1 MSAGELQNLDKN
13 IQRLKEQLAGKR
25 DTLVTIAP
33 EEQVRIKQQIED
45 LRRQIRNFEREKW
58 DLIASE
64 SQEASFDCRGEKSAK
79 KVSIPSIPSNVGKS
93 TVNFVGREDELT
105 LIHQQLQTEQGVIVC
120 AVEGLGGIGKTALAL
135 EYAKRYQQEYASQYW
150 LSLRLSGLA
159 EEIVKLAGS
168 YLSLPEILKKE
179 SLEKQVDWYW
189 QNWLPQQGKLLLIL
203 DDVPNIDRIP
213 DRMLPKDSRIK
224 ILVTTRERCL
234 STEFESIAL
243 DVLPLDKCVELL
255 TKIVGTAKVEQ
266 EKALV
271 EQICH
276 EILGR
281 LTLAVEL
288 VGEYLAKNRH
298 LKFSHLR
305 DKLNLAHTALTKER
319 NHKDYGHLGVAAAI
333 KISWDDLSSAVQKV
347 AMLLSLFA
355 PVAIAWTL
363 LEDTAKSTEI
373 TESELEEAR
382 RQLDNSHLM
391 QPVDEDYSFYQIHP
405 LVREFF
411 QQQLQAIPEINSLY
425 RCAFVETLLTIAKT
439 IPQTPTRE
447 IIAAVNPAIPHLQL
461 VSQTMLDDIPNPE
474 DNLILVFLGV
484 ALFYKGQGEYDLA
497 AVTLTKCCEEIQSR
511 LGENHPHVAASLN
524 NLAGLY
530 RCQGR
535 YAEAEPLYKRSVSL
549 IKQLLGENHPIVAT
563 SLNNLALLYQCQG
576 RYTEAESLYK
586 HSLFLREQLL
596 GENHLDVA
604 QSLNN
609 LAVLYEYQGRYA
621 EAEYLCKRCL
631 SLIEQLLGENNLY
644 FATILN
650 NLAELYRFQGRYA
663 EAEPLSKRCLSLKEQ
678 LLGENHPDVAASLN
692 NLAGLYKYQGRYAE
706 AEPLYV
712 RAIAIYQERLGE
724 NHPDTQTVRQT
735 FMILSN
741 KAAAFL

>member
-1 MSAGELQNLDKN
+1 MKINIEQDGTDNNQNNTFNLN
-13 IQRLKEQLAGKR
+13 IPEPKE
-25 DTLVTIAP
+25 
-33 EEQVRIKQQIED
+33 
-45 LRRQIRNFEREKW
+45 RQ
-58 DLIASE
+58 A
-64 SQEASFDCRGEKSAK
+64 
-79 KVSIPSIPSNVGKS
+79 VPSNVGKS

-135 EYAKRYQQEYASQYW
+135 EYAKRYQQEYAAQYW

-159 EEIVKLAGS
+159 EEIVKLAGP

-213 DRMLPKDSRIK
+213 DQMLPKDSRIK

-255 TKIVGTAKVEQ
+255 TKIVGTAKVEK

-276 EILGR
+276 KILGR

-305 DKLNLAHTALTKER
+305 DKLNLAHTALTQKR
-319 NHKDYGHLGVAAAI
+319 NHRDYGHLGVAAAIKISWDDLSSAVQKVAMLLSLFLGVAAAI

-382 RQLDNSHLM
+382 GQLDNSHLM
-391 QPVDEDYSFYQIHP
+391 QPVDEDYSFYRIHP

-411 QQQLQAIPEINSLY
+411 QRQLQEIPEINSLY
-425 RCAFVETLLTIAKT
+425 RCAFVETLLTIAEN

-447 IIAAVNPAIPHLQL
+447 IIAAVTPAIPHLQL
-461 VSQTMLDDIPNPE
+461 VSQTMLDDIPNLE
-474 DNLILVFLGV
+474 DNLSRVFLGV
-484 ALFYKGQGEYDLA
+484 ASFYKGQGEYNLA
-497 AVTLTKCCEEIQSR
+497 AATLTKCCEEIQSR
-511 LGENHPHVAASLN
+511 LGENNLYFASSLN
-524 NLAGLY
+524 NLALLY
-530 RCQGR
+530 KSQGR
-535 YAEAEPLYKRSVSL
+535 YAEAELLCKRSLSL
-549 IKQLLGENHPIVAT
+549 IKQRLGENHPSVAT
-563 SLNNLALLYQCQG
+563 SVNNLALLYQCQG

-586 HSLFLREQLL
+586 HSLSLREQLL

-609 LAVLYEYQGRYA
+609 LAVLYE
-621 EAEYLCKRCL
+621 L
-631 SLIEQLLGENNLY
+631 
-644 FATILN
+644 
-650 NLAELYRFQGRYA
+650 
-663 EAEPLSKRCLSLKEQ
+663 
-678 LLGENHPDVAASLN
+678 
-692 NLAGLYKYQGRYAE
+692 
-706 AEPLYV
+706 
-712 RAIAIYQERLGE
+712 QE
-724 NHPDTQTVRQT
+724 
-735 FMILSN
+735 
-741 KAAAFL
+741 AFL

>member
-1 MSAGELQNLDKN
+1 MKINIEQDGTDNNQNNTFNL
-13 IQRLKEQLAGKR
+13 
-25 DTLVTIAP
+25 
-33 EEQVRIKQQIED
+33 
-45 LRRQIRNFEREKW
+45 
-58 DLIASE
+58 
-64 SQEASFDCRGEKSAK
+64 
-79 KVSIPSIPSNVGKS
+79 SIPEPKERQAVPSNVGKS

-135 EYAKRYQQEYASQYW
+135 EYAKRYQQEYAAQYW

-159 EEIVKLAGS
+159 EEIVKLAGL

-234 STEFESIAL
+234 SPEFESIAL

-319 NHKDYGHLGVAAAI
+319 NHRDYGHLGVAAAI
-333 KISWDDLSSAVQKV
+333 KISWDDLSFAVQKV

-382 RQLDNSHLM
+382 GQLDNSHLM
-391 QPVDEDYSFYQIHP
+391 QPVDEDYSFYRIHP

-411 QQQLQAIPEINSLY
+411 QEKLQAIPEKNSLY
-425 RCAFVETLLTIAKT
+425 RCAFVETLLTIAEN

-447 IIAAVNPAIPHLQL
+447 IIAAVTPAIPHLQL

-484 ALFYKGQGEYDLA
+484 ALFYNGQGEYNLA
-497 AVTLTKCCEEIQSR
+497 AVPFTKCCEEIQSR
-511 LGENHPHVAASLN
+511 LGENHPIVADILNNLAVLYEFQGRYAEGELLCKHSLSLIKQRLGENNLDFAIRLN

-530 RCQGR
+530 RCQG
-535 YAEAEPLYKRSVSL
+535 K
-549 IKQLLGENHPIVAT
+549 
-563 SLNNLALLYQCQG
+563 
-576 RYTEAESLYK
+576 YTEAESLYK
-586 HSLFLREQLL
+586 HSLSLREQLL
-596 GENHLDVA
+596 GENNLYFA
-604 QSLNN
+604 NILNN
-609 LAVLYEYQGRYA
+609 LAELYLSQGRYA
-621 EAEYLCKRCL
+621 EAEPLCKRCL
-631 SLIEQLLGENNLY
+631 SLIEQLLGENNLD
-644 FATILN
+644 FANSLN
-650 NLAELYRFQGRYA
+650 NLALLYKYQGKYA
-663 EAEPLSKRCLSLKEQ
+663 EAESLYKRSLSLIEQ
-678 LLGENHPDVAASLN
+678 LLQENHPDVATSLN
-692 NLAGLYKYQGRYAE
+692 NLAELYKYQGRYAE

-724 NHPDTQTVRQT
+724 NHPHTQTVRQN
-735 FMILSN
+735 FMILLSRLSD
-741 KAAAFL
+741 KEL

>member
-1 MSAGELQNLDKN
+1 M
-13 IQRLKEQLAGKR
+13 
-25 DTLVTIAP
+25 
-33 EEQVRIKQQIED
+33 
-45 LRRQIRNFEREKW
+45 
-58 DLIASE
+58 
-64 SQEASFDCRGEKSAK
+64 GEKSSK

-135 EYAKRYQQEYASQYW
+135 EYAKRYQQEYAAQYW

-159 EEIVKLAGS
+159 EEIVKLAAP

-179 SLEKQVDWYW
+179 SLETQVDWYW

-234 STEFESIAL
+234 STEFQSIAL

-305 DKLNLAHTALTKER
+305 NKLNLAHTALTKER
-319 NHKDYGHLGVAAAI
+319 NHRDYGHLGVAAAI
-333 KISWDDLSSAVQKV
+333 KISWDDLSFAVQKV

-382 RQLDNSHLM
+382 GQLDNSHLM
-391 QPVDEDYSFYQIHP
+391 QPVDEDYSFYRIHP

-411 QQQLQAIPEINSLY
+411 QQQLQAIPQINSLY
-425 RCAFVETLLTIAKT
+425 RCAFVETLLTIAEN

-447 IIAAVNPAIPHLQL
+447 IIAAVTPAIPHLQL

-474 DNLILVFLGV
+474 DNLIQVFLGL

-511 LGENHPHVAASLN
+511 LGENHPS
-524 NLAGLY
+524 
-530 RCQGR
+530 
-535 YAEAEPLYKRSVSL
+535 
-549 IKQLLGENHPIVAT
+549 VAT
-563 SLNNLALLYQCQG
+563 SVNNLALLYQCQG

-586 HSLFLREQLL
+586 HSLSLREQLL

-609 LAVLYEYQGRYA
+609 LVVLYEYQGRYA
-621 EAEYLCKRCL
+621 EAEPLCKRCL

-644 FATILN
+644 FATSLN
-650 NLAELYRFQGRYA
+650 NLAGLYCSQGRYA
-663 EAEPLSKRCLSLKEQ
+663 EAEPLYKRSLSLIEQLLGENNLYFANSLNNLALLYKYQGKYAEAESLYKRSLSLIEQ
-678 LLGENHPDVAASLN
+678 LLGENHPSVATSLN
-692 NLAGLYKYQGRYAE
+692 NLAKLYEFQGRYAE

-724 NHPDTQTVRQT
+724 NHPHTQTVRQN
-735 FMILSN
+735 FMILLSRLSD
-741 KAAAFL
+741 KEL

>member
-1 MSAGELQNLDKN
+1 M
-13 IQRLKEQLAGKR
+13 
-25 DTLVTIAP
+25 
-33 EEQVRIKQQIED
+33 
-45 LRRQIRNFEREKW
+45 
-58 DLIASE
+58 
-64 SQEASFDCRGEKSAK
+64 
-79 KVSIPSIPSNVGKS
+79 GKS

-135 EYAKRYQQEYASQYW
+135 EYAKRYQQEYAAQYW

-159 EEIVKLAGS
+159 EEIVKLAGP

-319 NHKDYGHLGVAAAI
+319 NHRDYGHLGVAAAI

-382 RQLDNSHLM
+382 GQLDNSHLM
-391 QPVDEDYSFYQIHP
+391 QPVDEDYSFYRIHP

-411 QQQLQAIPEINSLY
+411 QRQLQEIPEINSLY
-425 RCAFVETLLTIAKT
+425 RCAFVETLLTIAEN

-447 IIAAVNPAIPHLQL
+447 IIAAVTPAIPHLQL
-461 VSQTMLDDIPNPE
+461 VSQTMLDDIPNLE
-474 DNLILVFLGV
+474 DNLSRVFLGV
-484 ALFYKGQGEYDLA
+484 ASFYKGQGEYNLA
-497 AVTLTKCCEEIQSR
+497 AATLTKCCEEIQSR
-511 LGENHPHVAASLN
+511 LGENNLYFAS
-524 NLAGLY
+524 
-530 RCQGR
+530 
-535 YAEAEPLYKRSVSL
+535 
-549 IKQLLGENHPIVAT
+549 

-576 RYTEAESLYK
+576 RYIEPEPLYK
-586 HSLFLREQLL
+586 LSLSLREQLL

-609 LAVLYEYQGRYA
+609 LAVLYELQGRYA
-621 EAEYLCKRCL
+621 EAEPLCKRGL

-644 FATILN
+644 FATSLN
-650 NLAELYRFQGRYA
+650 NLAGLYQCQSRYA
-663 EAEPLSKRCLSLKEQ
+663 EAEPFYKHSLSLRQQ
-678 LLGENHPDVAASLN
+678 LLVENHPDVAASLN
-692 NLAGLYKYQGRYAE
+692 NLAVLYQSQGRYAE

-724 NHPDTQTVRQT
+724 NHPDTQKVRQN
-735 FMILSN
+735 FMILLSR
-741 KAAAFL
+741 LSDE

>member
-1 MSAGELQNLDKN
+1 M
-13 IQRLKEQLAGKR
+13 
-25 DTLVTIAP
+25 
-33 EEQVRIKQQIED
+33 
-45 LRRQIRNFEREKW
+45 
-58 DLIASE
+58 
-64 SQEASFDCRGEKSAK
+64 
-79 KVSIPSIPSNVGKS
+79 GKS

-135 EYAKRYQQEYASQYW
+135 EYAKRYQQEYAAQYW

-159 EEIVKLAGS
+159 EEIVKLAGP

-189 QNWLPQQGKLLLIL
+189 QNWLPKQGKLLLIL

-276 EILGR
+276 EILGN

-319 NHKDYGHLGVAAAI
+319 NHRDYGHLGVAAAI
-333 KISWDDLSSAVQKV
+333 KISWDDLSSACQKV

-373 TESELEEAR
+373 TESEREHLTCAMSINAYSSQKLE
-382 RQLDNSHLM
+382 
-391 QPVDEDYSFYQIHP
+391 
-405 LVREFF
+405 
-411 QQQLQAIPEINSLY
+411 
-425 RCAFVETLLTIAKT
+425 
-439 IPQTPTRE
+439 
-447 IIAAVNPAIPHLQL
+447 
-461 VSQTMLDDIPNPE
+461 
-474 DNLILVFLGV
+474 NL
-484 ALFYKGQGEYDLA
+484 
-497 AVTLTKCCEEIQSR
+497 
-511 LGENHPHVAASLN
+511 
-524 NLAGLY
+524 
-530 RCQGR
+530 
-535 YAEAEPLYKRSVSL
+535 EPD
-549 IKQLLGENHPIVAT
+549 H
-563 SLNNLALLYQCQG
+563 
-576 RYTEAESLYK
+576 
-586 HSLFLREQLL
+586 
-596 GENHLDVA
+596 
-604 QSLNN
+604 
-609 LAVLYEYQGRYA
+609 
-621 EAEYLCKRCL
+621 
-631 SLIEQLLGENNLY
+631 
-644 FATILN
+644 
-650 NLAELYRFQGRYA
+650 
-663 EAEPLSKRCLSLKEQ
+663 KE
-678 LLGENHPDVAASLN
+678 
-692 NLAGLYKYQGRYAE
+692 K
-706 AEPLYV
+706 
-712 RAIAIYQERLGE
+712 
-724 NHPDTQTVRQT
+724 
-735 FMILSN
+735 
-741 KAAAFL
+741 

>member
-1 MSAGELQNLDKN
+1 MKINIEQDGTDNNQNNTFNLN
-13 IQRLKEQLAGKR
+13 IPEPKE
-25 DTLVTIAP
+25 
-33 EEQVRIKQQIED
+33 
-45 LRRQIRNFEREKW
+45 RQ
-58 DLIASE
+58 A
-64 SQEASFDCRGEKSAK
+64 
-79 KVSIPSIPSNVGKS
+79 VPSNVGKS

-135 EYAKRYQQEYASQYW
+135 EYAKRYQQEYAAQYW

-159 EEIVKLAGS
+159 EEIVKLAGP

-243 DVLPLDKCVELL
+243 DVLSLDKCVELL

-276 EILGR
+276 EILGN

-319 NHKDYGHLGVAAAI
+319 NHRDYGHLGVASAI
-333 KISWDDLSSAVQKV
+333 KISWDDLSSVCQKV

-382 RQLDNSHLM
+382 GQLDNSHLM
-391 QPVDEDYSFYQIHP
+391 QPVDEDYSFYRIHP

-411 QQQLQAIPEINSLY
+411 QQQLQEIPKINSLY

-447 IIAAVNPAIPHLQL
+447 IITAVNPAIPHLQL

-474 DNLILVFLGV
+474 DNLIQVFLGV

-497 AVTLTKCCEEIQSR
+497 AVSFTKCCEEIQSR
-511 LGENHPHVAASLN
+511 LGENHP
-524 NLAGLY
+524 
-530 RCQGR
+530 
-535 YAEAEPLYKRSVSL
+535 
-549 IKQLLGENHPIVAT
+549 IVADI
-563 SLNNLALLYQCQG
+563 
-576 RYTEAESLYK
+576 
-586 HSLFLREQLL
+586 F
-596 GENHLDVA
+596 
-604 QSLNN
+604 NN
-609 LAVLYEYQGRYA
+609 LAVLYEFQGRYA
-621 EAEYLCKRCL
+621 EGELLCKHSL
-631 SLIEQLLGENNLY
+631 SLIEQLLGENNLD
-644 FATILN
+644 FANSLN
-650 NLAELYRFQGRYA
+650 NLAELYQFQSRYT
-663 EAEPLSKRCLSLKEQ
+663 EAEPLYKRSLSLREQ
-678 LLGENHPDVAASLN
+678 RLGENHPSVATSLN
-692 NLAGLYKYQGRYAE
+692 NLAKLYESQGKYAE

-724 NHPDTQTVRQT
+724 NHPHTQTVRQN
-735 FMILSN
+735 FMILLSRLSD
-741 KAAAFL
+741 KEL

>member
-1 MSAGELQNLDKN
+1 MKINIEQDGTDNNQNNTFNLN
-13 IQRLKEQLAGKR
+13 IPEPKE
-25 DTLVTIAP
+25 
-33 EEQVRIKQQIED
+33 
-45 LRRQIRNFEREKW
+45 RQ
-58 DLIASE
+58 A
-64 SQEASFDCRGEKSAK
+64 
-79 KVSIPSIPSNVGKS
+79 VPSNVGKS

-135 EYAKRYQQEYASQYW
+135 EYAKRYQQEYAAQYW

-159 EEIVKLAGS
+159 EEIVKLAGP

-213 DRMLPKDSRIK
+213 DQMLPKDSRIK

-255 TKIVGTAKVEQ
+255 TKIVGTAKVEK

-276 EILGR
+276 KILGR

-319 NHKDYGHLGVAAAI
+319 NHRDYGHLGVAAAI
-333 KISWDDLSSAVQKV
+333 KISWDDLSSAGQKV

-382 RQLDNSHLM
+382 GQLDNSHLM
-391 QPVDEDYSFYQIHP
+391 QPVDEDYSFYRIHP

-411 QQQLQAIPEINSLY
+411 QRQLQAIPQINSRY
-425 RCAFVETLLTIAKT
+425 RCAFVETLLTIAGN

-447 IIAAVNPAIPHLQL
+447 IIAAVTPAIPHLQL

-474 DNLILVFLGV
+474 DNLIQVFLGV

-497 AVTLTKCCEEIQSR
+497 AVTFTKCCEEIQSR
-511 LGENHPHVAASLN
+511 LGENHPIVADIFNNLAVLYEFQGRYAEGELLCKHSLSLIEQLLGENNLYFANILN
-524 NLAGLY
+524 NLAELY
-530 RCQGR
+530 LSQGR
-535 YAEAEPLYKRSVSL
+535 YAEAEP
-549 IKQLLGENHPIVAT
+549 
-563 SLNNLALLYQCQG
+563 
-576 RYTEAESLYK
+576 
-586 HSLFLREQLL
+586 
-596 GENHLDVA
+596 
-604 QSLNN
+604 
-609 LAVLYEYQGRYA
+609 
-621 EAEYLCKRCL
+621 LCKRCL
-631 SLIEQLLGENNLY
+631 SLIEQLLGENNLD
-644 FATILN
+644 FANSLN
-650 NLAELYRFQGRYA
+650 NLALLYKYQGKYA
-663 EAEPLSKRCLSLKEQ
+663 EAESLYKRSLSLIEQ
-678 LLGENHPDVAASLN
+678 LLEENHPDVATSLN
-692 NLAGLYKYQGRYAE
+692 NLAELYKYQGRYAE

-724 NHPDTQTVRQT
+724 NHPHTQIVRQN
-735 FMILSN
+735 FMILLSRLSD
-741 KAAAFL
+741 K

>member
-1 MSAGELQNLDKN
+1 
-13 IQRLKEQLAGKR
+13 
-25 DTLVTIAP
+25 
-33 EEQVRIKQQIED
+33 
-45 LRRQIRNFEREKW
+45 
-58 DLIASE
+58 
-64 SQEASFDCRGEKSAK
+64 
-79 KVSIPSIPSNVGKS
+79 VGKS

-135 EYAKRYQQEYASQYW
+135 EYAKRYQQEYAAQYW

-159 EEIVKLAGS
+159 EEIVKLAGP

-189 QNWLPQQGKLLLIL
+189 QNWLPKQGKLLLIL

-234 STEFESIAL
+234 SPEFESIAL
-243 DVLPLDKCVELL
+243 DVLTLDKCVELL

-276 EILGR
+276 EILGN

-319 NHKDYGHLGVAAAI
+319 NHRDYGHLGVAAAI

-382 RQLDNSHLM
+382 GQLDNSHLM
-391 QPVDEDYSFYQIHP
+391 QPVDEDYSFYRIHP

-411 QQQLQAIPEINSLY
+411 QRQLQEIPEINSRY
-425 RCAFVETLLTIAKT
+425 RCAFVETLLTIAGN

-447 IIAAVNPAIPHLQL
+447 IIAAVTPAIPHLQL

-474 DNLILVFLGV
+474 DNLIQVFLGV

-497 AVTLTKCCEEIQSR
+497 AVSFTKCCEEIQSR
-511 LGENHPHVAASLN
+511 LGENHPIVADIFNNLAVLYEFQGRYAEGELLCKHSLSLIEQLLGENNLYFANILN
-524 NLAGLY
+524 NLAELY
-530 RCQGR
+530 LSQGR
-535 YAEAEPLYKRSVSL
+535 YAEAEP
-549 IKQLLGENHPIVAT
+549 
-563 SLNNLALLYQCQG
+563 
-576 RYTEAESLYK
+576 
-586 HSLFLREQLL
+586 
-596 GENHLDVA
+596 
-604 QSLNN
+604 
-609 LAVLYEYQGRYA
+609 
-621 EAEYLCKRCL
+621 LCKRCL

-644 FATILN
+644 FATSLN
-650 NLAELYRFQGRYA
+650 NLAGLYCSQGRYA
-663 EAEPLSKRCLSLKEQ
+663 EAEPLYKRSLSLIEQ
-678 LLGENHPDVAASLN
+678 LLGENNLDFANSLN
-692 NLAGLYKYQGRYAE
+692 NLALLYKYQGKYAEAESLYKRSLSLIEQLLEENHPDVATSLNNLAELYKYQGRYAE

-724 NHPDTQTVRQT
+724 NHPHTQIVRQN
-735 FMILSN
+735 FMILLSRLSD
-741 KAAAFL
+741 K

>member
-1 MSAGELQNLDKN
+1 MKINIEQDGTDNNQNNTFNLN
-13 IQRLKEQLAGKR
+13 IPEPKE
-25 DTLVTIAP
+25 
-33 EEQVRIKQQIED
+33 
-45 LRRQIRNFEREKW
+45 RQ
-58 DLIASE
+58 A
-64 SQEASFDCRGEKSAK
+64 
-79 KVSIPSIPSNVGKS
+79 VPSNVGKS

-135 EYAKRYQQEYASQYW
+135 EYAKRYQQEYAAQYW

-159 EEIVKLAGS
+159 EEIVKLAGP

-213 DRMLPKDSRIK
+213 DQMLPKDSRIK

-276 EILGR
+276 EILGN

-319 NHKDYGHLGVAAAI
+319 NHRDYGHLGVAAAI
-333 KISWDDLSSAVQKV
+333 KISWNDLSSVCQKV

-382 RQLDNSHLM
+382 GQLDNSHLM
-391 QPVDEDYSFYQIHP
+391 QPVDEDYSFYRIHP

-411 QQQLQAIPEINSLY
+411 QRQLQAIPQINSRY
-425 RCAFVETLLTIAKT
+425 RCAFVETLLTIAGN

-447 IIAAVNPAIPHLQL
+447 IIAAVTPAIPHLQL

-474 DNLILVFLGV
+474 DNLIQVFLGV

-497 AVTLTKCCEEIQSR
+497 AVSFTKCCEEIQSR
-511 LGENHPHVAASLN
+511 LGENHPIVADIFNNLAVLYEFQGRYAEGELLCKHSLSLIEQLLGENNLYFANILN
-524 NLAGLY
+524 NLAELY
-530 RCQGR
+530 LSQGR
-535 YAEAEPLYKRSVSL
+535 YAEAEP
-549 IKQLLGENHPIVAT
+549 
-563 SLNNLALLYQCQG
+563 
-576 RYTEAESLYK
+576 
-586 HSLFLREQLL
+586 
-596 GENHLDVA
+596 
-604 QSLNN
+604 
-609 LAVLYEYQGRYA
+609 
-621 EAEYLCKRCL
+621 LCKRCL

-644 FATILN
+644 FATSLN
-650 NLAELYRFQGRYA
+650 NLAGLYCSQGRYA
-663 EAEPLSKRCLSLKEQ
+663 EAEPLYKRSLSLIEQ
-678 LLGENHPDVAASLN
+678 LLGENNLDFANSLN
-692 NLAGLYKYQGRYAE
+692 NLALLYKYQGKYAEAESLYKRSLSLIEQLLEENHPDVATSLNNLAELYKYQGRYAE

-724 NHPDTQTVRQT
+724 NHPHTQIVRQN
-735 FMILSN
+735 FMILLSRLSD
-741 KAAAFL
+741 K

>member
-1 MSAGELQNLDKN
+1 
-13 IQRLKEQLAGKR
+13 
-25 DTLVTIAP
+25 
-33 EEQVRIKQQIED
+33 
-45 LRRQIRNFEREKW
+45 
-58 DLIASE
+58 
-64 SQEASFDCRGEKSAK
+64 
-79 KVSIPSIPSNVGKS
+79 VGKS

-135 EYAKRYQQEYASQYW
+135 EYAKRYQQEYAAQYW

-159 EEIVKLAGS
+159 EEIVKLAGP

-189 QNWLPQQGKLLLIL
+189 QNWLPKQGKLLLIL

-234 STEFESIAL
+234 SPEFESIAL
-243 DVLPLDKCVELL
+243 DVLTLDKCVELL

-276 EILGR
+276 EILGN

-319 NHKDYGHLGVAAAI
+319 NHRDYGHLGVAAAI

-382 RQLDNSHLM
+382 GQLDNSHLM
-391 QPVDEDYSFYQIHP
+391 QPVDEDYSFYRIHP

-411 QQQLQAIPEINSLY
+411 QRQLQAIPQINSRY
-425 RCAFVETLLTIAKT
+425 RCAFVETLLTIAGN

-447 IIAAVNPAIPHLQL
+447 IIAAVTPAIPHLQL

-474 DNLILVFLGV
+474 DNLIQVFLGV

-497 AVTLTKCCEEIQSR
+497 AVSFTKCCEEIQSR
-511 LGENHPHVAASLN
+511 LGENHPIVADIFNNLAVLYEFQGRYAEGELLCKHSLSLIEQLLGENNLYFANILN
-524 NLAGLY
+524 NLAELY
-530 RCQGR
+530 LSQGR
-535 YAEAEPLYKRSVSL
+535 YAEAEP
-549 IKQLLGENHPIVAT
+549 
-563 SLNNLALLYQCQG
+563 
-576 RYTEAESLYK
+576 
-586 HSLFLREQLL
+586 
-596 GENHLDVA
+596 
-604 QSLNN
+604 
-609 LAVLYEYQGRYA
+609 
-621 EAEYLCKRCL
+621 LCKRCL

-644 FATILN
+644 FATSLN
-650 NLAELYRFQGRYA
+650 NLAGLYCSQGRYA
-663 EAEPLSKRCLSLKEQ
+663 EAEPLYKRSLSLIEQ
-678 LLGENHPDVAASLN
+678 LLGENNLDFANSLN
-692 NLAGLYKYQGRYAE
+692 NLALLYKYQGKYAEAESLYKRSLSLIEQLLEENHPDVATSLNNLAELYKYQGRYAE

-724 NHPDTQTVRQT
+724 NHPHTQIVRQN
-735 FMILSN
+735 FMILLSRLSD
-741 KAAAFL
+741 K

>member
-1 MSAGELQNLDKN
+1 MASIDRTIN
-13 IQRLKEQLAGKR
+13 I
-25 DTLVTIAP
+25 
-33 EEQVRIKQQIED
+33 
-45 LRRQIRNFEREKW
+45 
-58 DLIASE
+58 
-64 SQEASFDCRGEKSAK
+64 SQA
-79 KVSIPSIPSNVGKS
+79 VPSNVGKS

-135 EYAKRYQQEYASQYW
+135 EYAKRYQQEYAAQYW

-159 EEIVKLAGS
+159 EEIVKLAGP

-189 QNWLPQQGKLLLIL
+189 QNWLPKQGKLLLIL

-234 STEFESIAL
+234 SPEFESIAL

-276 EILGR
+276 EILGN

-319 NHKDYGHLGVAAAI
+319 NHRDYGHLGVAAAI
-333 KISWDDLSSAVQKV
+333 KISWDDLSSVCQKV

-382 RQLDNSHLM
+382 GQLDNSHLM
-391 QPVDEDYSFYQIHP
+391 QPVDEDYSFYRIHP

-411 QQQLQAIPEINSLY
+411 QRQLQEIPEINSRY
-425 RCAFVETLLTIAKT
+425 RCAFVETLLTIAGN

-447 IIAAVNPAIPHLQL
+447 IIAAVTPAIPHLQL

-474 DNLILVFLGV
+474 DNLIQVFLGL
-484 ALFYKGQGEYDLA
+484 ALFYKGQGEYNLA
-497 AVTLTKCCEEIQSR
+497 AVTFTKCCEEIQSR
-511 LGENHPHVAASLN
+511 LGENHPHVATSLN

-530 RCQGR
+530 CFQGR
-535 YAEAEPLYKRSVSL
+535 YTEAEPLYKHSLSL
-549 IKQLLGENHPIVAT
+549 IKQLLGENNPIVAT

-576 RYTEAESLYK
+576 RYIEAEPLYK
-586 HSLFLREQLL
+586 LSLSLREQLL
-596 GENHLDVA
+596 GENHPDVA

-621 EAEYLCKRCL
+621 EAEPLCKRCL
-631 SLIEQLLGENNLY
+631 SLIEQLLGENHPHVATSLNNLAGLY
-644 FATILN
+644 CFQGRYTEAEPLYKRSLSLTEQVLGENHPDVAISLN
-650 NLAELYRFQGRYA
+650 NLAELYRFQDRYA
-663 EAEPLSKRCLSLKEQ
+663 EAEPLYKRSLSLREQ
-678 LLGENHPDVAASLN
+678 RLGENHPSVANSLN
-692 NLAGLYKYQGRYAE
+692 NLAKLYESQGKYAE

-712 RAIAIYQERLGE
+712 RAIAIYRERLGE
-724 NHPDTQTVRQT
+724 NHPHTQTAT
-735 FMILSN
+735 ENFIILLSRLSDEELQQR
-741 KAAAFL
+741 FPD

>member
-1 MSAGELQNLDKN
+1 
-13 IQRLKEQLAGKR
+13 
-25 DTLVTIAP
+25 
-33 EEQVRIKQQIED
+33 
-45 LRRQIRNFEREKW
+45 
-58 DLIASE
+58 
-64 SQEASFDCRGEKSAK
+64 
-79 KVSIPSIPSNVGKS
+79 
-93 TVNFVGREDELT
+93 
-105 LIHQQLQTEQGVIVC
+105 
-120 AVEGLGGIGKTALAL
+120 
-135 EYAKRYQQEYASQYW
+135 
-150 LSLRLSGLA
+150 
-159 EEIVKLAGS
+159 
-168 YLSLPEILKKE
+168 
-179 SLEKQVDWYW
+179 
-189 QNWLPQQGKLLLIL
+189 
-203 DDVPNIDRIP
+203 
-213 DRMLPKDSRIK
+213 

-382 RQLDNSHLM
+382 GQLDNSHLM

-447 IIAAVNPAIPHLQL
+447 IIAAVTPAIPHLQL

-524 NLAGLY
+524 NLA
-530 RCQGR
+530 
-535 YAEAEPLYKRSVSL
+535 
-549 IKQLLGENHPIVAT
+549 
-563 SLNNLALLYQCQG
+563 
-576 RYTEAESLYK
+576 
-586 HSLFLREQLL
+586 
-596 GENHLDVA
+596 
-604 QSLNN
+604 
-609 LAVLYEYQGRYA
+609 
-621 EAEYLCKRCL
+621 
-631 SLIEQLLGENNLY
+631 
-644 FATILN
+644 
-650 NLAELYRFQGRYA
+650 
-663 EAEPLSKRCLSLKEQ
+663 
-678 LLGENHPDVAASLN
+678 
-692 NLAGLYKYQGRYAE
+692 
-706 AEPLYV
+706 
-712 RAIAIYQERLGE
+712 
-724 NHPDTQTVRQT
+724 
-735 FMILSN
+735 
-741 KAAAFL
+741 

>member
-1 MSAGELQNLDKN
+1 MKINIEQDGNDNNQNNTFNLN
-13 IQRLKEQLAGKR
+13 IPEPKE
-25 DTLVTIAP
+25 
-33 EEQVRIKQQIED
+33 
-45 LRRQIRNFEREKW
+45 RQ
-58 DLIASE
+58 A
-64 SQEASFDCRGEKSAK
+64 
-79 KVSIPSIPSNVGKS
+79 VPSNVGKS

-135 EYAKRYQQEYASQYW
+135 EYAKRYQQEYAAQYW

-243 DVLPLDKCVELL
+243 DVLSLDKCVELL

-319 NHKDYGHLGVAAAI
+319 NHRDYGHLGVAAAI
-333 KISWDDLSSAVQKV
+333 KISWNDLSSAGQKV

-382 RQLDNSHLM
+382 GQLDNSHLM
-391 QPVDEDYSFYQIHP
+391 QPVDEDYSFYRIHP

-411 QQQLQAIPEINSLY
+411 QRQLQAIPQINSLY
-425 RCAFVETLLTIAKT
+425 RCAFVETLLTIVKT

-447 IIAAVNPAIPHLQL
+447 IIAAVTPAIPHLQL

-474 DNLILVFLGV
+474 DNLIQVFLGV

-497 AVTLTKCCEEIQSR
+497 AVTFTKCCEEIQSR
-511 LGENHPHVAASLN
+511 LGENHPYFADIFNNLAVLYEFQGRYAEGELLCKHSLSLIKQRLGENNLDFAIRLN

-530 RCQGR
+530 RCQG
-535 YAEAEPLYKRSVSL
+535 K
-549 IKQLLGENHPIVAT
+549 
-563 SLNNLALLYQCQG
+563 
-576 RYTEAESLYK
+576 YTEAESLYK
-586 HSLFLREQLL
+586 HSLSLREQLL
-596 GENHLDVA
+596 GENNLYFA
-604 QSLNN
+604 NILNN
-609 LAVLYEYQGRYA
+609 LAELYLSQGRYA
-621 EAEYLCKRCL
+621 EAEPLCKRCL

-644 FATILN
+644 FATSLN
-650 NLAELYRFQGRYA
+650 NLAGLYCSQGRYA
-663 EAEPLSKRCLSLKEQ
+663 EAEPLYKRSLSLIEQ
-678 LLGENHPDVAASLN
+678 LLGENNLDFANSLN
-692 NLAGLYKYQGRYAE
+692 NLALLYKYQGKYAEAESLYKRSLSLIEQLLQENHPDVATSLNNLAELYKYQGRYAE

-724 NHPDTQTVRQT
+724 NHPHTQTVRQN
-735 FMILSN
+735 FMILLSRLSD
-741 KAAAFL
+741 KEL

>member
-1 MSAGELQNLDKN
+1 M
-13 IQRLKEQLAGKR
+13 
-25 DTLVTIAP
+25 
-33 EEQVRIKQQIED
+33 
-45 LRRQIRNFEREKW
+45 
-58 DLIASE
+58 
-64 SQEASFDCRGEKSAK
+64 
-79 KVSIPSIPSNVGKS
+79 GKS

-105 LIHQQLQTEQGVIVC
+105 LIHQKLQTEQGVIVC

-135 EYAKRYQQEYASQYW
+135 EYAKRYQQEYAAQYW

-159 EEIVKLAGS
+159 EEIVKLAAP

-179 SLEKQVDWYW
+179 SLETQVDWYW

-319 NHKDYGHLGVAAAI
+319 NHRDYGHLGVAAAI
-333 KISWDDLSSAVQKV
+333 KISWNDLSFAVQKV

-382 RQLDNSHLM
+382 GQLDNSHLM
-391 QPVDEDYSFYQIHP
+391 QPVDEDYSFYRIHP

-411 QQQLQAIPEINSLY
+411 QRQLQAIPQINSLY
-425 RCAFVETLLTIAKT
+425 RCAFVETLLTIVKT

-447 IIAAVNPAIPHLQL
+447 IIAAVTPAIPHLQL

-474 DNLILVFLGV
+474 DNLIQVFLGV

-497 AVTLTKCCEEIQSR
+497 AVTFTKCCEEIQSR
-511 LGENHPHVAASLN
+511 LGENNLYFASSLNNLALLYKSQGRYAEAELLCKRSLSLIEQLLGENNLYFATSLN

-530 RCQGR
+530 QCQSR
-535 YAEAEPLYKRSVSL
+535 YAEAEPLYKHSL
-549 IKQLLGENHPIVAT
+549 SLREQLLGENDPIVAT
-563 SLNNLALLYQCQG
+563 SLNNLA
-576 RYTEAESLYK
+576 
-586 HSLFLREQLL
+586 
-596 GENHLDVA
+596 
-604 QSLNN
+604 
-609 LAVLYEYQGRYA
+609 VLYESQGRYA
-621 EAEYLCKRCL
+621 EAEPLCKRGL

-650 NLAELYRFQGRYA
+650 TLAVLYESQGRYA
-663 EAEPLSKRCLSLKEQ
+663 EAEPLCKRGLSLIEQLLGENNLYFATSLNNLAELYQCQSRYAEAEPLYKRSLSLRQQ

-692 NLAGLYKYQGRYAE
+692 NLAELYKYQGRYAE

-724 NHPDTQTVRQT
+724 NHPHTQKVRQN
-735 FMILSN
+735 FMILLSRLSDEELQQR
-741 KAAAFL
+741 FPD

>member
-1 MSAGELQNLDKN
+1 MKINIEQDGNDNNQNNTFNLN
-13 IQRLKEQLAGKR
+13 IPEPKE
-25 DTLVTIAP
+25 
-33 EEQVRIKQQIED
+33 
-45 LRRQIRNFEREKW
+45 RQ
-58 DLIASE
+58 A
-64 SQEASFDCRGEKSAK
+64 
-79 KVSIPSIPSNVGKS
+79 VPSNVGKS

-105 LIHQQLQTEQGVIVC
+105 LIHQKLQTEQGVIVC

-135 EYAKRYQQEYASQYW
+135 EYAKRYQQEYAAQYW

-159 EEIVKLAGS
+159 EEIVKLAGP

-179 SLEKQVDWYW
+179 SLEKQVYWYW

-234 STEFESIAL
+234 STQFESIAL

-333 KISWDDLSSAVQKV
+333 KISWDDLSSAGQKV

-382 RQLDNSHLM
+382 GQLDNSHLM
-391 QPVDEDYSFYQIHP
+391 QPVDEDYSFYRIHP

-411 QQQLQAIPEINSLY
+411 QQQLQEIPKINSLY

-447 IIAAVNPAIPHLQL
+447 IIAAVTPAIPHLQL

-474 DNLILVFLGV
+474 DNLILVFLGL

-497 AVTLTKCCEEIQSR
+497 AVPFTKCCEEIQSR
-511 LGENHPHVAASLN
+511 LGENHPIVADIFN
-524 NLAGLY
+524 NLAVLY
-530 RCQGR
+530 EFQGR
-535 YAEAEPLYKRSVSL
+535 YAEGELLCKRSLSM
-549 IKQLLGENHPIVAT
+549 IEQLLGENHPIVAT
-563 SLNNLALLYQCQG
+563 SVNNLALLYQCQG

-586 HSLFLREQLL
+586 RSLSLIEQLL
-596 GENHLDVA
+596 EENNLYFA
-604 QSLNN
+604 NILNN
-609 LAVLYEYQGRYA
+609 LAELYLSQGRYI
-621 EAEYLCKRCL
+621 EAEPLCKRCL
-631 SLIEQLLGENNLY
+631 SLIEQLLGENHPHV
-644 FATILN
+644 ATSLN
-650 NLAELYRFQGRYA
+650 NLAGLYHSQGRYA
-663 EAEPLSKRCLSLKEQ
+663 EAEPLYKRSLSLREQ
-678 LLGENHPDVAASLN
+678 RLGENHPSVAKSLN
-692 NLAGLYKYQGRYAE
+692 NLAVLYESQGRYAE

-724 NHPDTQTVRQT
+724 NHPDTQKVRQN
-735 FMILSN
+735 FMILLSRLSDEELQQRFPDEIVN
-741 KAAAFL
+741 LLKSIR

>member
-13 IQRLKEQLAGKR
+13 IQRLKEQLAGIRDAWTGARPEDKVLLQQRINDKR
-25 DTLVTIAP
+25 I
-33 EEQVRIKQQIED
+33 EIKE
-45 LRRQIRNFEREKW
+45 LEREKW

-64 SQEASFDCRGEKSAK
+64 SQEASFPDAEVMVAEI
-79 KVSIPSIPSNVGKS
+79 V
-93 TVNFVGREDELT
+93 TELT
-105 LIHQQLQTEQGVIVC
+105 AITKEPPSELASAQILELLNQILAKLNQPERSAAAKLKAAISTIPPFVSLTYE
-120 AVEGLGGIGKTALAL
+120 AEGLGGIGKTALAL
-135 EYAKRYQQEYASQYW
+135 EYAKRYQQEYAAQYW

-159 EEIVKLAGS
+159 EEIVKLAGP

-179 SLEKQVDWYW
+179 SLEKQVYWYW

-319 NHKDYGHLGVAAAI
+319 NHRDYGHLGVAAAI

-382 RQLDNSHLM
+382 GQLDNSHLM
-391 QPVDEDYSFYQIHP
+391 QPVDEDYSFYRIHP

-411 QQQLQAIPEINSLY
+411 QQQLQEIPKINSLY
-425 RCAFVETLLTIAKT
+425 RCAFVETLLTIAEN

-447 IIAAVNPAIPHLQL
+447 IIAAVTPAIPHLQL
-461 VSQTMLDDIPNPE
+461 VSQTMLDDIPNLE
-474 DNLILVFLGV
+474 DNLSRVFLGV
-484 ALFYKGQGEYDLA
+484 ASFYKGQGEYNLA
-497 AVTLTKCCEEIQSR
+497 AATLTKCCEEIQSR
-511 LGENHPHVAASLN
+511 LGENNLYFASSLN

-530 RCQGR
+530 LSQGR
-535 YAEAEPLYKRSVSL
+535 YAEAEPLYKRSLSL
-549 IKQLLGENHPIVAT
+549 IKQRLGENHPSVATSVNNLAGLYQCQSRYAEAEPLYKHSLSLREQLLGENDPIVAT
-563 SLNNLALLYQCQG
+563 SLNNLA
-576 RYTEAESLYK
+576 
-586 HSLFLREQLL
+586 
-596 GENHLDVA
+596 
-604 QSLNN
+604 
-609 LAVLYEYQGRYA
+609 VLYESQGRYA
-621 EAEYLCKRCL
+621 EAEPLCKRGL

-650 NLAELYRFQGRYA
+650 TLAVLYESQGRYA
-663 EAEPLSKRCLSLKEQ
+663 EAEPLCKRGLSLIEQ
-678 LLGENHPDVAASLN
+678 LLGEINFLVRIGKRQEAKGKSLIEMCN
-692 NLAGLYKYQGRYAE
+692 
-706 AEPLYV
+706 
-712 RAIAIYQERLGE
+712 
-724 NHPDTQTVRQT
+724 
-735 FMILSN
+735 
-741 KAAAFL
+741 

>member
-1 MSAGELQNLDKN
+1 MATDELQNLQDN
-13 IQRLKEQLAGKR
+13 IQRLKKQLAGKR
-25 DTLVTIAP
+25 NTLVTIGP

-45 LRRQIRNFEREKW
+45 LRRLIRDFEREKW
-58 DLIASE
+58 DLVASE

-135 EYAKRYQQEYASQYW
+135 EYAKRYQQEYAAQYW

-159 EEIVKLAGS
+159 EEIVKLAGP

-234 STEFESIAL
+234 NTEFESIAL

-305 DKLNLAHTALTKER
+305 NKLNLAHAALTKER

-411 QQQLQAIPEINSLY
+411 QQQLQAIPQINSLY

-447 IIAAVNPAIPHLQL
+447 IITAVNPAIPHLQL

-535 YAEAEPLYKRSVSL
+535 Y
-549 IKQLLGENHPIVAT
+549 
-563 SLNNLALLYQCQG
+563 
-576 RYTEAESLYK
+576 TEAESLYK

-650 NLAELYRFQGRYA
+650 NLAGLYESQGRYA
-663 EAEPLSKRCLSLKEQ
+663 EAEPLYKRSLSLKEQ
-678 LLGENHPDVAASLN
+678 LLVENHPDVATILKNLAKLYESQGRYAEAEPLYKRSLSLKEQLLEENHPSVATSLN
-692 NLAGLYKYQGRYAE
+692 NLAELYESQGRYAE

-724 NHPDTQTVRQT
+724 NHPDTQKVRQN
-735 FMILSN
+735 FRILSN

>member
-1 MSAGELQNLDKN
+1 
-13 IQRLKEQLAGKR
+13 
-25 DTLVTIAP
+25 
-33 EEQVRIKQQIED
+33 
-45 LRRQIRNFEREKW
+45 
-58 DLIASE
+58 
-64 SQEASFDCRGEKSAK
+64 
-79 KVSIPSIPSNVGKS
+79 VGKS

-105 LIHQQLQTEQGVIVC
+105 LIHQKLQTEQGVIVC

-135 EYAKRYQQEYASQYW
+135 EYAKRYQQEYAAQYW

-159 EEIVKLAGS
+159 EEIVKLAGP

-213 DRMLPKDSRIK
+213 DRMLPKDSSIK

-319 NHKDYGHLGVAAAI
+319 NHRDYGHLGVAAAI

-382 RQLDNSHLM
+382 GQLDNSHLM
-391 QPVDEDYSFYQIHP
+391 QPVDEDYSFYRIHP

-411 QQQLQAIPEINSLY
+411 QRQLQEIPEINSLY
-425 RCAFVETLLTIAKT
+425 RCAFVETLLTIAEN

-447 IIAAVNPAIPHLQL
+447 IIAAVTPAIPHLQL
-461 VSQTMLDDIPNPE
+461 VSQTMLDDIPNLE
-474 DNLILVFLGV
+474 DNLSRVFLGV
-484 ALFYKGQGEYDLA
+484 ASFYKGQGEYNLA
-497 AVTLTKCCEEIQSR
+497 AATLTKCCEEIQSR
-511 LGENHPHVAASLN
+511 LGENNLYFASSLN
-524 NLAGLY
+524 NLALLY
-530 RCQGR
+530 KSQGR
-535 YAEAEPLYKRSVSL
+535 YAEAELLCKRSLSL
-549 IKQLLGENHPIVAT
+549 IKQRLGENHPSVAT
-563 SLNNLALLYQCQG
+563 SVNNLALLYQCQG

-586 HSLFLREQLL
+586 HSLSLREQLL

-609 LAVLYEYQGRYA
+609 LAVLYELQGRYA
-621 EAEYLCKRCL
+621 EAEPLCKRGL

-650 NLAELYRFQGRYA
+650 NLALLYESQGRYA
-663 EAEPLSKRCLSLKEQ
+663 EAEPLCKRGLSLIEQ
-678 LLGENHPDVAASLN
+678 LLGENNLYFATSLNNLAGLYQCQSRYAEAEPFYKHSLSLRQQLLVENHPDVAASLN
-692 NLAGLYKYQGRYAE
+692 NLAVLYQSQGRYAE

-724 NHPDTQTVRQT
+724 NHPDTQKVRQN
-735 FMILSN
+735 FMILLLRLSDEELQQRFPDEIVN
-741 KAAAFL
+741 LLKSIR

>member
-1 MSAGELQNLDKN
+1 M
-13 IQRLKEQLAGKR
+13 
-25 DTLVTIAP
+25 
-33 EEQVRIKQQIED
+33 
-45 LRRQIRNFEREKW
+45 
-58 DLIASE
+58 
-64 SQEASFDCRGEKSAK
+64 
-79 KVSIPSIPSNVGKS
+79 GKS

-135 EYAKRYQQEYASQYW
+135 EYAKRYQQEYAAQYW

-159 EEIVKLAGS
+159 EEIVKLAGP

-179 SLEKQVDWYW
+179 SLEKQVYWYW

-213 DRMLPKDSRIK
+213 DRILPKDSRIK

-255 TKIVGTAKVEQ
+255 TKIVGTAKVEK

-333 KISWDDLSSAVQKV
+333 KISWDDLSSAGQKV

-382 RQLDNSHLM
+382 GQLDNSHLM
-391 QPVDEDYSFYQIHP
+391 QPVDEDYSFYRIHP

-411 QQQLQAIPEINSLY
+411 QEQLQEIPEKNSLY
-425 RCAFVETLLTIAKT
+425 RCAFVETLLTIAEN

-447 IIAAVNPAIPHLQL
+447 IIAAVTPAIPHLQL

-474 DNLILVFLGV
+474 DNLILVFLGL

-497 AVTLTKCCEEIQSR
+497 AVPFTKCCEEIQSR
-511 LGENHPHVAASLN
+511 LGENHPIVADIFN
-524 NLAGLY
+524 NLAVLY
-530 RCQGR
+530 EFQGR
-535 YAEAEPLYKRSVSL
+535 YAEGELLCKRSLSM
-549 IKQLLGENHPIVAT
+549 IEQLLGENHPIVAT
-563 SLNNLALLYQCQG
+563 SVNNLALLYQCQG

-586 HSLFLREQLL
+586 RSLSLIEQLL
-596 GENHLDVA
+596 EENNLYFA
-604 QSLNN
+604 NILNN
-609 LAVLYEYQGRYA
+609 LAELYLSQGRYI
-621 EAEYLCKRCL
+621 EAEPLCKRCL
-631 SLIEQLLGENNLY
+631 SLIEQLLGENHPHV
-644 FATILN
+644 ATSLN
-650 NLAELYRFQGRYA
+650 NLAGLYHSQGRYA
-663 EAEPLSKRCLSLKEQ
+663 EAEPLYKRSLSLIEQ
-678 LLGENHPDVAASLN
+678 LLGENHPNVATSLN
-692 NLAGLYKYQGRYAE
+692 NLAELYQCQGRHAEAEPLYKRSLSLREQRLGENHPSVAKSLNNLAVLYESQGRYAE

-724 NHPDTQTVRQT
+724 NHPDTQKVRQN
-735 FMILSN
+735 FMILLSRLSDEELQQRFPDEIVN
-741 KAAAFL
+741 LLKSIR